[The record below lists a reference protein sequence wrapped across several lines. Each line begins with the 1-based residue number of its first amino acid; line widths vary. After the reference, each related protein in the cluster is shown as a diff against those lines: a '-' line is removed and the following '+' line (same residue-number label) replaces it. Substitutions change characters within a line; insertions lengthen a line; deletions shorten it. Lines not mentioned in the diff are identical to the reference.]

1 MENFEKVEVATKEN
15 SNCELYDEDFDE
27 EVYAKVNEESTLNKD
42 SCVVCNVKEVAQEV
56 SISESKEVELHITHK
71 VLRLFKEEVR
81 LRGVTKALFNAMA
94 LYNFVHYTSEVL
106 ALVALYVV
114 RFVDVNPLSSRSFAL
129 KYKTSSICSLH

>member
-1 MENFEKVEVATKEN
+1 MQRQRYGAGGVHLGEQGGGA
-15 SNCELYDEDFDE
+15 
-27 EVYAKVNEESTLNKD
+27 AH
-42 SCVVCNVKEVAQEV
+42 A
-56 SISESKEVELHITHK
+56 HK

-106 ALVALYVV
+106 ALVALYAV

-129 KYKTSSICSLH
+129 KYKTSSISSLH

>member
-15 SNCELYDEDFDE
+15 SNSELYDEDFDE

-42 SCVVCNVKEVAQEV
+42 SCVLCNGKEVAQEV
-56 SISESKEVELHITHK
+56 SISESKEVELHIAHK

-129 KYKTSSICSLH
+129 KYKTSSISSLH